1 MENEIFYSRGSEK
14 ELTGFHNDGSYMF
27 YCAPGMRMMSNL

>member
-14 ELTGFHNDGSYMF
+14 EVTGFRNDGSYMF
-27 YCAPGMRMMSNL
+27 YCAPGMRKMRNL